1 MTILNLQLRNT
12 SGSIHR
18 PTQFFSAFVAFYL
31 LHERHALDAVLLTAG
46 RGVTKVAV
54 TTLGAAARAHD
65 LYAVTVR
72 AGKGVVFLYPTFHI
86 GDYSVATS
94 VK

>member
-1 MTILNLQLRNT
+1 MPNLQLRNT

-18 PTQFFSAFVAFYL
+18 PTQFFSALVAFYL
-31 LHERHALDAVLLTAG
+31 LHKRHALDTVLLAAG

-65 LYAVTVR
+65 LNTVAVR
-72 AGKGVVFLYPTFHI
+72 AGKGVVFLYPTVHI
-86 GDYSVATS
+86 GDYSVTAS

>member
-1 MTILNLQLRNT
+1 MAMATLQLRNT

-18 PTQFFSAFVAFYL
+18 PTQFFSTLVAFYL
-31 LHERHALDAVLLTAG
+31 LHERHALDTVLLAAG

-54 TTLGAAARAHD
+54 TTLGATTRAHD
-65 LYAVTVR
+65 LYAVAVR
-72 AGKGVVFLYPTFHI
+72 ASKGIVFLYPTFHI

>member
-1 MTILNLQLRNT
+1 MT
-12 SGSIHR
+12 
-18 PTQFFSAFVAFYL
+18 
-31 LHERHALDAVLLTAG
+31 
-46 RGVTKVAV
+46 V

-65 LYAVTVR
+65 LDTVAVR

-86 GDYSVATS
+86 GDHSVATG